1 MASAPGSCPHVDD
14 RDAATVGGDFHGHQ
28 FHRAADDFAGCHGDA
43 AGAGS
48 AKPEAYWRNADSAPG
63 GESGGQP
70 EDVRCE
76 DRANTSGALTLGATG
91 SQSITLQ
98 PASIG
103 TALLSLG
110 ALPGSPSPA
119 SGGQLVV
126 NVTAQALTLA
136 DFKLGATEQ
145 VPVRFLLADD
155 QPTPSSPLFIY
166 PVVSDGKLLQLST
179 DVKSF
184 GSNQIQLMIP
194 AGTRF
199 SNPLWVQALSDTGKP
214 QIRVD
219 FQGATYSTTVTLD
232 KPAFVFAEANGSN
245 TMLPELL
252 GTSPVNLK
260 VVPAVSPDGSP
271 LLTPAITPGAA
282 MRTLT
287 VSSSNPSVAQVVTST
302 VTFAPGDTQKAVQ
315 VRLLATGT
323 ATISLGGDAS
333 AYLGTLLS
341 KVTLVVK

>member
-1 MASAPGSCPHVDD
+1 MTVTLQPSAAIFTVTNFTAPLTTSPAVMVTLQALDPQSLKPTGGTLTPRPGANLAVSLKTS
-14 RDAATVGGDFHGHQ
+14 DAKIVQ
-28 FHRAADDFAGCHGDA
+28 I
-43 AGAGS
+43 
-48 AKPEAYWRNADSAPG
+48 P
-63 GESGGQP
+63 
-70 EDVRCE
+70 
-76 DRANTSGALTLGATG
+76 SGALTLGATG